1 MEIARTS
8 LWGFYCRKGTSW
20 TQITTNWE
28 HLCGLKMIKS
38 WRFHFS
44 KQKRSAIGQAVWT
57 LFSYYLVKIYFLT
70 ELSYQQLSE
79 ELPPIIYSNHLSKVN
94 LMIPSM
100 QKLTWTLSI
109 FFLVVWNTTPA
120 FCTYRIKHLAQF
132 FSFDLFQGTAKPQNR
147 GGKVEPK

>member
-8 LWGFYCRKGTSW
+8 LWGFYCWKGTSW

-28 HLCGLKMIKS
+28 HLCGLKIIKS

-57 LFSYYLVKIYFLT
+57 LFSYYLVKKYIFWLNSVINNWAKSC
-70 ELSYQQLSE
+70 LQSFI
-79 ELPPIIYSNHLSKVN
+79 PIIYPN

-132 FSFDLFQGTAKPQNR
+132 FFSFDLFQGTAKPQNR